1 MDNNGSNI
9 PRTEVDVCVVGGGPA
24 GMLLSLLLARE
35 GISVLTL
42 ERHAD
47 FEREYRGEVLM
58 PRFTRMMR
66 RLGLM
71 PVIEGAVHRK
81 LEGLEFHYLD
91 DTIASVSFQQVCP
104 DTPFALWM
112 PQPSLLGALRDEA
125 SKHSSFA
132 LWFEATAR
140 ELIRES
146 GRVVGL
152 KADCAGER
160 REIRAKVV
168 VGADGRFSSLR
179 RLGGFQIEYE
189 QHDFDVLWFT
199 LKEPPGTPAAF
210 RAYLT
215 PERAY
220 LALPKHPA
228 LLQCGMMLPPDSYS
242 TYRSAGIDSLK
253 AHLKA
258 GPEFVRDFAETV
270 SDFEPFT
277 LLRANL
283 DLVSEWAQDGIV
295 LIGDAAHTCSPAGA
309 VGVSIAAETA
319 ESAAAV
325 LTDAIRRN
333 DTSKQSLDR
342 IQREREPIVRGVH
355 DRQRRLGRFV
365 AARSPF
371 ARRIFAIGISIL
383 GRTGILAS
391 VFRPLA
397 SGVET
402 SS

>member
-1 MDNNGSNI
+1 
-9 PRTEVDVCVVGGGPA
+9 
-24 GMLLSLLLARE
+24 MLLSLLLARQ

-58 PRFTRMMR
+58 PRFTRMMQ
-66 RLGLM
+66 RLDLM
-71 PVIEGAVHRK
+71 PVIEHAIHRK
-81 LEGLEFHYLD
+81 LEGLQFHFLD
-91 DTIASVSFQQVCP
+91 ERIASISFEQVCP
-104 DTPFALWM
+104 DIPYALWM
-112 PQPSLLGALRDEA
+112 PQPSLLGALRAEA
-125 SKHSSFA
+125 AKHASFA
-132 LWFEATAR
+132 LWFDATAR

-152 KADCAGER
+152 RVDRSGEP

-168 VGADGRFSSLR
+168 VGADGRFSTLR
-179 RLGGFQIEYE
+179 RLGGFRIEYE

-242 TYRSAGIDSLK
+242 TYRSAGIESLK
-253 AHLKA
+253 AHLRA
-258 GPEFVRDFAETV
+258 GPSFVREFAETV
-270 SDFEPFT
+270 SNFEPFT
-277 LLRANL
+277 LLRATL
-283 DLVSEWAQDGIV
+283 DLVAEWAQDGIV

-319 ESAAAV
+319 EIAAIV
-325 LTDAIRRN
+325 LADAIRRN
-333 DTSKQSLDR
+333 DTSKPCLAR
-342 IQREREPIVRGVH
+342 IQFERESIVRGVQ
-355 DRQRRLGRFV
+355 DRQRRLARFV
-365 AARSPF
+365 AARSPL
-371 ARRIFAIGISIL
+371 ARRAFAFGISIL
-383 GRTGILAS
+383 GRTGILAR

-397 SGVET
+397 SGVEPPRRAARPVNRIV
-402 SS
+402 

>member
-1 MDNNGSNI
+1 MDNNGSKVS
-9 PRTEVDVCVVGGGPA
+9 RTEVDVCIVGGGPA
-24 GMLLSLLLARE
+24 GMLLSLLLARD

-47 FEREYRGEVLM
+47 FGREYRGEVLM

-66 RLGLM
+66 RLDLM
-71 PVIEGAVHRK
+71 PVIEHAVHRK

-91 DTIASVSFQQVCP
+91 HRIATVSFEQVCP
-104 DTPFALWM
+104 DIPYALWM
-112 PQPSLLGALRDEA
+112 PQPILLEALRAEA
-125 SKHSSFA
+125 ARHATFE
-132 LWFEATAR
+132 LWFDAAAR

-152 KADCAGER
+152 RVDHADAP

-168 VGADGRFSSLR
+168 VGADGRFSTLR
-179 RLGGFQIEYE
+179 RLGGFQIAYE

-228 LLQCGMMLPPDSYS
+228 LLQCGMLLPPDSYS
-242 TYRSAGIDSLK
+242 AYRSAGIESLK
-253 AHLKA
+253 AHLRA
-258 GPEFVRDFAETV
+258 GPSFIRDFAETV
-270 SDFEPFT
+270 STFEPFT
-277 LLRANL
+277 LLRATL

-309 VGVSIAAETA
+309 VGVSIAAESAETA
-319 ESAAAV
+319 ARV
-325 LTDAIRRN
+325 LKDAILRN
-333 DTSKQSLDR
+333 DTSKSSLDR
-342 IQREREPIVRGVH
+342 IQREREPLVRDVH

-365 AARSPF
+365 AARSPL
-371 ARRIFAIGISIL
+371 ARRAFAFGISL
-383 GRTGILAS
+383 LARTGIMAR

-397 SGVET
+397 SGVEPPR
-402 SS
+402 